1 MSLEAWSSSSS
12 ECTLVIRVS
21 YIFEFCSL
29 SVLRLQSCVATYSH
43 WSRGY
48 NTFVF
53 CFLMWLEIPELRN
66 NVLALVRGVYFTFM
80 LNFLTQSQVRSR
92 CRRSMQLRTLVVWVS
107 AIIHCVSC
115 CSALSIVKKPQKVCF
130 RVRDDFSDNSS
141 RKMMLKTQSLDVEG
155 YNHQASTGCPNFH
168 YTPHEC

>member
-12 ECTLVIRVS
+12 ECTLVVSVS
-21 YIFEFCSL
+21 YTFEFWSL
-29 SVLRLQSCVATYSH
+29 CVLRLQSCVATYSQ
-43 WSRGY
+43 WSHGY
-48 NTFVF
+48 NTFVFCFLMWLEIPELRKNVLALVRAVYFTFVF

-107 AIIHCVSC
+107 YTFVLNILMKLKFWSWCRRSMQFRTLVVWVS
-115 CSALSIVKKPQKVCF
+115 
-130 RVRDDFSDNSS
+130 
-141 RKMMLKTQSLDVEG
+141 
-155 YNHQASTGCPNFH
+155 
-168 YTPHEC
+168 